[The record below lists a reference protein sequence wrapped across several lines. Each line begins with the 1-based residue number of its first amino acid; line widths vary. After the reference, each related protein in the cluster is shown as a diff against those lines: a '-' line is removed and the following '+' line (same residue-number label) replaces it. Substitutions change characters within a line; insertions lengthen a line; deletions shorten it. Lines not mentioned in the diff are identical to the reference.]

1 MEDRLYRGFIAGI
14 AGGVPATLLGQIL
27 YLVGFNTL
35 RASDW
40 ASILIYA
47 HTPPFSLGEQLFAT
61 FIYLGWCGA
70 IGSLFAY
77 FIVWVTDRKIFF
89 KGWVLG
95 TTPYFV
101 IYLLTTLFQVPGTV
115 PLPFSTAL
123 SNYIT
128 STIFGV
134 TMAYSFK
141 VLDQAIAENRSPLQ
155 LLAHPA
161 AKPTAETTEQRQD
174 SDEKNGNNQRNRT

>member
-1 MEDRLYRGFIAGI
+1 MGATMMEDRLFRGFVAGVI
-14 AGGVPATLLGQIL
+14 GGLPATLLGHIL

-40 ASILIYA
+40 AATLIYA
-47 HTPPFSLGEQLFAT
+47 HTQPFSLGEQLFAT
-61 FIYLGWCGA
+61 FILLGWCGA
-70 IGSLFAY
+70 IGSLFG
-77 FIVWVTDRKIFF
+77 FFVVWVTSRKILF

-101 IYLLTTLFQVPGTV
+101 IYLFTTLFQVPGTV
-115 PLPFSTAL
+115 PLPFGTAL

-128 STIFGV
+128 STIFGI

-141 VLDQAIAENRSPLQ
+141 VLDKTVVDRSPLELIAQ
-155 LLAHPA
+155 PA
-161 AKPTAETTEQRQD
+161 TKPNDKNESQWPN
-174 SDEKNGNNQRNRT
+174 SDE